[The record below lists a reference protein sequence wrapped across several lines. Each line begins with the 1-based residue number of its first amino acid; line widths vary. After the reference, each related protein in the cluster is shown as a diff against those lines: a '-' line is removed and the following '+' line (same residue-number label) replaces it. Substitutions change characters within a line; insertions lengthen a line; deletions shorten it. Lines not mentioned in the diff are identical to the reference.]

1 MKTKL
6 MILGI
11 IISAGIFGCKK
22 ESPKPLVFDNFS
34 ILYQVGFSPTN
45 YLYEVVIDNTGLM
58 QITSSVKEFNNQS
71 NYHLTDADL
80 ALVKEKLGEVTT
92 INFEKC
98 YIGNIDAYDLPG
110 SFIKYSVDGKK
121 DSTSMH
127 NVNQNQ
133 LPDKLAALLTT
144 IGNLVE
150 ANDTVNYS
158 MGK

>member
-11 IISAGIFGCKK
+11 ILLAGIFGCKK

-45 YLYEVVIDNTGLM
+45 YLYEVTIDNTGLM
-58 QITSSVKEFNNQS
+58 QITSRVKESNNQS
-71 NYHLTDADL
+71 NYNLTDADL
-80 ALVKEKLGEVTT
+80 ALVKEKLGDVTT
-92 INFEKC
+92 INFEKS
-98 YIGNIDAYDLPG
+98 YIGDIGAYDLPAI
-110 SFIKYSVDGKK
+110 SIKYSVDGKK
-121 DSTSMH
+121 DSTSIY
-127 NVNQNQ
+127 NVSSNQ
-133 LPDKLAALLTT
+133 LPDKLAVLLTT

-150 ANDTVNYS
+150 ANDTVNFS